1 MLMEPEKVNASL
13 CPLCKDLGRSGELF
27 LRQLNTKEALY
38 VCNNSRCPYPVGI
51 STETISRPVRELLE
65 QPPESVESVP
75 QVVSHEEATNDSV
88 YVVSKPLVFDSE
100 MNELLLDFLDQQT

>member
-1 MLMEPEKVNASL
+1 MEKPNASL
-13 CPLCKDLGRSGELF
+13 CPLCKDLGRSGELL

-65 QPPESVESVP
+65 QPPENVESVP
-75 QVVSHEEATNDSV
+75 QAVSHEDATNDSV
-88 YVVSKPLVFDSE
+88 CVVSEPPVFDSD
-100 MNELLLDFLDQQT
+100 MNELLLDFLNQQTW